1 MIDGASGS
9 ENRFIVDGMDTTGLQ
24 TGTSNKEVL
33 TDFLAE
39 VQVKSSGYNAEYRAA
54 TGGVISAITKS
65 GSNRFHGEIG
75 SYYEPND
82 WYGDVRGSLR
92 LNPTNQNI
100 AEYTLTPRDE
110 EYTVEPVVSTRR
122 PGVA

>member
-9 ENRFIVDGMDTTGLQ
+9 ENRFIVDGMDTTALQ
-24 TGTSNKEVL
+24 TGVSNKEVL

-65 GSNRFHGEIG
+65 GSNRFRGDIG
-75 SYYEPND
+75 AYYEPND
-82 WYGDVRGSLR
+82 WAWTCGARCG
-92 LNPTNQNI
+92 
-100 AEYTLTPRDE
+100 
-110 EYTVEPVVSTRR
+110 
-122 PGVA
+122 